1 MKRILI
7 YLVTTFGLTWT
18 FWSIGISG
26 PVVMGMPVAELAA
39 AVCVLAACWI
49 YFYKGYYR
57 LHPISVVVTLGLLVL
72 YAAILWKLERRLKN
86 EAKRQLQEQ
95 GSDAG

>member
-1 MKRILI
+1 MEKYKDINVKKILKDQTYSVI
-7 YLVTTFGLTWT
+7 
-18 FWSIGISG
+18 
-26 PVVMGMPVAELAA
+26 AELAA

-49 YFYKGYYR
+49 YFYKGCYR

>member
-1 MKRILI
+1 MEKYKDINVKKILKDQTYSVI
-7 YLVTTFGLTWT
+7 
-18 FWSIGISG
+18 
-26 PVVMGMPVAELAA
+26 AELAA
-39 AVCVLAACWI
+39 AVCVLASCWI

>member
-1 MKRILI
+1 MEKYKDINVKKILKDQTYSVI
-7 YLVTTFGLTWT
+7 
-18 FWSIGISG
+18 
-26 PVVMGMPVAELAA
+26 AELAA
-39 AVCVLAACWI
+39 ASLCPWRPCWI

>member
-1 MKRILI
+1 
-7 YLVTTFGLTWT
+7 
-18 FWSIGISG
+18 
-26 PVVMGMPVAELAA
+26 
-39 AVCVLAACWI
+39 
-49 YFYKGYYR
+49 
-57 LHPISVVVTLGLLVL
+57 L

>member
-1 MKRILI
+1 MEKYKDINVKKILKDQTYSVI
-7 YLVTTFGLTWT
+7 
-18 FWSIGISG
+18 
-26 PVVMGMPVAELAA
+26 AELAA

-57 LHPISVVVTLGLLVL
+57 LNPISVVVTLGLLVL

>member
-1 MKRILI
+1 MEKYKDINVKKIMKDQTYSVI
-7 YLVTTFGLTWT
+7 
-18 FWSIGISG
+18 
-26 PVVMGMPVAELAA
+26 AELAA

-49 YFYKGYYR
+49 YFYKGSYR

>member
-1 MKRILI
+1 MEKYKDINVKKILKDQTYSVI
-7 YLVTTFGLTWT
+7 
-18 FWSIGISG
+18 
-26 PVVMGMPVAELAA
+26 AELAA

-49 YFYKGYYR
+49 YVYKGSYR

>member
-1 MKRILI
+1 MEKYKDINVKKILKDQTYSVI
-7 YLVTTFGLTWT
+7 
-18 FWSIGISG
+18 
-26 PVVMGMPVAELAA
+26 AELAA
-39 AVCVLAACWI
+39 AVCVLAAGWI

>member
-1 MKRILI
+1 MEKYKDINVKKILKDQTYSVI
-7 YLVTTFGLTWT
+7 
-18 FWSIGISG
+18 
-26 PVVMGMPVAELAA
+26 AELAA

-49 YFYKGYYR
+49 YFYNGYYR

>member
-1 MKRILI
+1 MEKYKDINVKKILKDQT
-7 YLVTTFGLTWT
+7 YSV
-18 FWSIGISG
+18 IS
-26 PVVMGMPVAELAA
+26 ELAA
-39 AVCVLAACWI
+39 AVCFLAASWI

>member
-1 MKRILI
+1 MEKYKDINVKKILKDQTYSVI
-7 YLVTTFGLTWT
+7 
-18 FWSIGISG
+18 
-26 PVVMGMPVAELAA
+26 AELAA
-39 AVCVLAACWI
+39 AVCVLAA
-49 YFYKGYYR
+49 FYKGYYR

>member
-1 MKRILI
+1 MEKYKDINVKKILKDQTYSVI
-7 YLVTTFGLTWT
+7 
-18 FWSIGISG
+18 
-26 PVVMGMPVAELAA
+26 AELAA

-57 LHPISVVVTLGLLVL
+57 FHPISVVVTLGLLVL

>member
-1 MKRILI
+1 MEKYKDINVKKILKDQTYSVI
-7 YLVTTFGLTWT
+7 
-18 FWSIGISG
+18 
-26 PVVMGMPVAELAA
+26 AELAA

-49 YFYKGYYR
+49 YLYQGDYR

>member
-1 MKRILI
+1 MEKYKDINVKKILKDQTYSVI
-7 YLVTTFGLTWT
+7 
-18 FWSIGISG
+18 
-26 PVVMGMPVAELAA
+26 AELAA

-49 YFYKGYYR
+49 YCYKGYYR